1 MNTRHGLWAVVNRAT
16 NEVTQAINPA
26 DEVPFFALPAVFKS
40 RRLARNYIRLMT
52 CYCMGFE
59 KSVKVERCSIVG
71 GR

>member
-1 MNTRHGLWAVVNRAT
+1 MKPRHGLWAVVDRKDSCVI
-16 NEVTQAINPA
+16 EVRNPA
-26 DEVPFFALPAVFKS
+26 SDVPFFALPAVFKS